1 MVSSYM
7 SEQIFITLNGQPK
20 EVLAGISLDQLIADL
35 SLQGRRF
42 AVELNEHVVPKSQ
55 LPTICLEARDKVE
68 IVVAI
73 GGG

>member
-1 MVSSYM
+1 MTES
-7 SEQIFITLNGQPK
+7 ILITLNGQPK

-35 SLQGRRF
+35 ALHERRF
-42 AVELNEHVVPKSQ
+42 AVEVNEHVVPKSQ
-55 LPTICLEARDKVE
+55 LSKICLSVHDKVE